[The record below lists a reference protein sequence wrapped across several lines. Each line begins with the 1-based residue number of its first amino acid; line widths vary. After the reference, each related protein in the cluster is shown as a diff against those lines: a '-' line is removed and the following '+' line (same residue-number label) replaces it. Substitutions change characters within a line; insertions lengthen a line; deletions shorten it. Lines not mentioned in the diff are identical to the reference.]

1 MIITNMEVTLG
12 DILSGLQVTPNHS
25 EDDVIE
31 KDIILIWG
39 PEHRII
45 TGADI
50 LGRLLRG
57 IASK

>member
-12 DILSGLQVTPNHS
+12 DILPGFQVMPKHT

-39 PEHRII
+39 EQRRII